1 MELGLKAE
9 TKKFLVDS
17 KNAID
22 SFSNDPAVERFIS
35 ILKDARQNR
44 KNVFVFGNGGSSATA
59 SHFVC
64 DLLKTSIVKG
74 KQRFRAYSLTDN
86 VPVMT
91 AWSNDV
97 SYKDIFAEQLK
108 NFLEPG
114 DVAVA
119 ISGSGNSPNVLKGME
134 FAKENRAVTVGLT
147 GNSGKLAGMVDTC
160 VRVPSSNILLIEGAH
175 SILLHYVTEVLRE
188 A

>member
-1 MELGLKAE
+1 MELGLKSE
-9 TKKFLVDS
+9 TKRFLVDS
-17 KNAID
+17 KSAID
-22 SFSNDPAVERFIS
+22 SFLNNPAVERFIS
-35 ILKDARQNR
+35 ILKDARQRR

-74 KQRFRAYSLTDN
+74 KPRFKAYSLTDN

-97 SYKDIFAEQLK
+97 SYSDIFAEQLK
-108 NFLEPG
+108 NFLESG
-114 DVAVA
+114 DIAIA
-119 ISGSGNSPNVLKGME
+119 ISGSGNSPNVLRGTE
-134 FAKENRAVTVGLT
+134 FAKENGAVTVGLT
-147 GNSGKLAGMVDTC
+147 GNSGKLAGMVDIC
-160 VRVPSSNILLIEGAH
+160 IKVPSSNILLIEGAH
-175 SILLHYVTEVLRE
+175 SVLLHYVTEVLRE